1 MDWYPAAGETSLL
14 RGQVSFATGFADPV
28 SGMRWF
34 RDPQRRDIQPELT
47 GWPSGPQFEP
57 HSKAEQTM
65 ARGARGL
72 AKGIPLV
79 IDTALHFLG
88 SNGPLFGN
96 KIASS
101 RGEPQDPANEV
112 EDFPVMWA
120 APGTLARTLPWQ
132 LDPRR
137 RPERHRTE
145 LVVTDRRL
153 VVLGVGPDVRA
164 QADVLWEAPVDAVA
178 DAVVKP
184 FSHNQADVQLVF
196 TDTSWVRLNAG
207 RAEMAGRIAGAL
219 TRRHQRTIDT
229 ELTEAQRRK
238 VAELVAAPPLE
249 VAKSFGPVL
258 PVTEPPRLV
267 KLPSGIL
274 SVEIDVPLSR
284 GPKQTL
290 TFYLDAAGTP
300 ALPKPGDL

>member
-1 MDWYPAAGETSLL
+1 MDWYPNAGETSLL
-14 RGQVSFATGFADPV
+14 RSRISFATGFADPV

-34 RDPQRRDIQPELT
+34 RDTQRRDIQVEVT
-47 GWPSGPQFEP
+47 GWPPGPRFEP
-57 HSKAEQTM
+57 HSKAEQTA

-72 AKGIPLV
+72 AKGIPFV
-79 IDTALHFLG
+79 IDVALHFLG

-96 KIASS
+96 KIEGG
-101 RGEPQDPANEV
+101 RGEPQDPADEV

-137 RPERHRTE
+137 RSRQYRTD
-145 LVVTDRRL
+145 LVVTDQRL
-153 VVLGVGPDVRA
+153 LILGNGPDVHA
-164 QADVLWEAPVDAVA
+164 QAEVLWEAPADVVA
-178 DAVVKP
+178 DAVAKP
-184 FSHNQADVQLVF
+184 FSENHGDFQLVF
-196 TDTSWVRLNAG
+196 EDGSWVRLSAG
-207 RAEMAGRIAGAL
+207 GPDRVGKFVGAL
-219 TRRHQRTIDT
+219 TRRHHQADMS

-238 VAELVAAPPLE
+238 IAELVAAPPLE

-300 ALPKPGDL
+300 ALPEPGDL